1 MSGRNR
7 KEEFQVAKSRS
18 DSSVLV
24 PGAPT
29 IEAIT
34 RKMKGGGFAIGHDGT
49 FGPISGASKGIQS
62 AFGEDSTDTR
72 QKHRR
77 WTPTRVVGEIAT
89 VQMVSEMEMKGRL
102 TDEFLKDALVADLDA
117 TVGEMITTSQGAMDL
132 LEKVRL
138 DIDVGLADV
147 PLLYQPLFERIDG
160 PFPGGSVQI
169 GGDVLFDANVV
180 FQQKFEAGEI
190 IFGTLARTG
199 APTFVPIQTYAAGFE
214 WTEDMIE
221 FDRSYEIG
229 MNARAFGRA
238 YNYLLNH
245 LHLSPIIAFT
255 YGGGN
260 STAAVSGNGSLQA
273 NTLVGF
279 QNAYRTAALAVPQ
292 RVPTWILANE
302 ADRFQIEDALLT
314 PVIDGNGNPMRRV
327 PVEGII
333 YYNGATLTNGVKN
346 YTYPGVTAGTCY
358 FITPRLRMKELVHHD
373 LRVDVGPADI
383 SRLVEGQQVARTRR
397 GAYMDIANSVQKV
410 TLATSST

>member
-1 MSGRNR
+1 MG
-7 KEEFQVAKSRS
+7 KS
-18 DSSVLV
+18 
-24 PGAPT
+24 
-29 IEAIT
+29 
-34 RKMKGGGFAIGHDGT
+34 KGGVLLPLSMEDIVKHDRKRGTYTIGHDGT
-49 FGPISGASKGIQS
+49 FGPLVGASRAIAG
-62 AFGEDSTDTR
+62 TDER
-72 QKHRR
+72 DASSNLRHRR
-77 WTPTRVVGEIAT
+77 WTGVRHVGEGQSVMELVA
-89 VQMVSEMEMKGRL
+89 SEMEERL
-102 TDEFLKDALVADLDA
+102 TPQFLQDAMAIDLLES
-117 TVGEMITTSQGAMDL
+117 VGEMITTSTGASDL

-138 DIDVGLADV
+138 DIDTGLADV
-147 PLLYQPLFERIDG
+147 PLLYQPLYERVDG

-245 LHLSPIIAFT
+245 LHLSPIIAFG
-255 YGGGN
+255 YAGGN
-260 STAAVSGNGSLQA
+260 STAAVTGQGSLQA
-273 NTLVGF
+273 NTLVQF
-279 QNAYRTAALAVPQ
+279 QQAYRTAALAVPQ

-314 PVIDGNGNPMRRV
+314 PVLDGNGNPLRRV
-327 PVEGII
+327 PIEGII

-346 YTYPGVTAGTCY
+346 YTYPGVTAGICY
-358 FITPRLRMKELVHHD
+358 FISPRFRMKELVHHD
-373 LRVDVGPADI
+373 LRIDIGPADI

-397 GAYMDIANSVQKV
+397 GSYLDIANSIQKI
-410 TLATSST
+410 TLSTSLT